1 MSLGRDTLPDLIGD
15 LYEASLEPVLWPSL
29 MARIAAAGGGNG
41 AMLFTAVPQTHRLAL
56 SAIGIDPAVAHTYT
70 DHFGSIDPL
79 VPAFLSAAPGTVLS
93 DRAVLPKAEMQ
104 RTTIYAEWAAPNGI
118 REAAG
123 VLLQR
128 DWNLAVALTV
138 TRPELRPFE
147 ESELRNLALLAPHVA
162 RALRVQR
169 RLAEAQHCENGLTAA
184 LQRLRIGALLVTG
197 DARVVFANRSAEET
211 LAGGDGLRLGR
222 DGLCAATAS
231 ETISL
236 RQLVAG
242 AARPS
247 GEASTGGSMR
257 LNRPDRTPLG
267 LTIVPVA
274 APTVLD
280 LPGRLR
286 PLVLALI
293 SDPARV
299 PEASS
304 AEWLRTIYGL
314 TPSEARVAFEIAR
327 GRGME
332 AAAER
337 LGVKRS
343 TVVTHLRQVFA
354 KADVSHQAE
363 LTALVERLA
372 ALEGPAGRST

>member
-1 MSLGRDTLPDLIGD
+1 
-15 LYEASLEPVLWPSL
+15 
-29 MARIAAAGGGNG
+29 
-41 AMLFTAVPQTHRLAL
+41 
-56 SAIGIDPAVAHTYT
+56 
-70 DHFGSIDPL
+70 
-79 VPAFLSAAPGTVLS
+79 
-93 DRAVLPKAEMQ
+93 
-104 RTTIYAEWAAPNGI
+104 
-118 REAAG
+118 
-123 VLLQR
+123 
-128 DWNLAVALTV
+128 
-138 TRPELRPFE
+138 
-147 ESELRNLALLAPHVA
+147 
-162 RALRVQR
+162 
-169 RLAEAQHCENGLTAA
+169 
-184 LQRLRIGALLVTG
+184 
-197 DARVVFANRSAEET
+197 
-211 LAGGDGLRLGR
+211 
-222 DGLCAATAS
+222 
-231 ETISL
+231 
-236 RQLVAG
+236 
-242 AARPS
+242 
-247 GEASTGGSMR
+247 MR